1 MRARLRAVE
10 GGLLDER
17 IRASAAESQEVEKDV
32 YTKEELHGLLEQAR
46 DDVETAVKEKMD
58 KLTKELEVKQEKLN
72 TLEAAKEVLRKEQE
86 GAKELLQN
94 GENMSEEKMQSLST
108 SIFNDVSKIIKKHKE
123 ENLNPEE
130 EEEKRAFR
138 QKWELLREVTI
149 LPNDKET
156 PQHLRD
162 QYKTRQSLLMHC
174 PKRGKQTFTEWSKDV
189 FGWAKDLLEVGTS
202 MEQLGKR
209 VTQDGLEGFRH
220 EQRRARSI
228 EDYDL
233 VSIMLRLEE
242 EACPLVKNVASDCYR
257 LTPQLKRWKDMA
269 PLTWVGV
276 LEDVYEKE
284 AEASGERDDSSKW
297 EYSLQSLMLD
307 KTTTQHLRT
316 MYKPTKNNNF
326 KMLATRLTTL
336 NVTDTQRYLPDG
348 KVYTEPPK
356 KGRDPLEE
364 LRIAIG
370 EHSVHAA
377 GVTSTREI
385 SRTLKTVLGSGL
397 FTAPSQGPMPGFFCP
412 PVDELLDPQVYF
424 GGGGAPS
431 SPQTPSGWMTKEEL
445 KKLNETPCKFGKDCW
460 NLKNKGKC
468 LRKHTVSELKAGQ
481 AEFKKNFPE
490 KAAQMEEERKKKA
503 AEKKKAQENK
513 ESGNQTATENK

>member
-1 MRARLRAVE
+1 MYSRLRAVE

-17 IRASAAESQEVEKDV
+17 IRASAAENLVSEVEKDV
-32 YTKEELHGLLEQAR
+32 YTKEEMHGLLEQAR
-46 DDVETAVKEKMD
+46 DDVELAVKEKID
-58 KLTKELEVKQEKLN
+58 QLNNELATKQEKLN
-72 TLEAAKEVLRKEQE
+72 SLEAAKEVIRKEQE
-86 GAKELLQN
+86 GVKELLQN
-94 GENMSEEKMQSLST
+94 GEGMSEEKFQSLST
-108 SIFNDVSKIIKKHKE
+108 SIFNDVTKIIKKHKE
-123 ENLNPEE
+123 DTLNEE
-130 EEEKRAFR
+130 DEEEKRAFR
-138 QKWELLREVTI
+138 QKWEELRKVTI

-202 MEQLGKR
+202 MESLGKR

-233 VSIMLRLEE
+233 VTIMLRLEE
-242 EACPLVKNVASDCYR
+242 EACPLVKNVVSDCYR
-257 LTPQLKRWKDMA
+257 LIPQLKRWKDMA

-284 AEASGERDDSSKW
+284 AEVSGERDDSSKW
-297 EYSLQSLMLD
+297 EYALQSLMLD

-336 NVTDTQRYLPDG
+336 NVTDTQRYAPDG

-356 KGRDPLEE
+356 KGKDPLEE
-364 LRIAIG
+364 LYIAIG
-370 EHSVHAA
+370 EHSVHEAE
-377 GVTSTREI
+377 VTSTREI
-385 SRTLKTVLGSGL
+385 NRTFKTVLGTGL
-397 FTAPSQGPMPGFFCP
+397 FTAPSGPMPGFFCP
-412 PVDELLDPQVYF
+412 PVDEVLDGQVFF
-424 GGGGAPS
+424 GGGGAPTAM
-431 SPQTPSGWMTKEEL
+431 PNTPNGWMTKEEL

-490 KAAQMEEERKKKA
+490 KAAAAEEERKKKA
-503 AEKKKAQENK
+503 EEKKKAAAAGTQ
-513 ESGNQTATENK
+513 ADTEKK